1 MTLYSF
7 IFKSLVRRLLQS
19 LTLRRAET
27 EELKLNKQIVMICH
41 TIKKE
46 QLCNLSLSLRKVW
59 ATLGEP
65 WSCSECIWQHNR
77 AQHVKQRRV
86 PHTHKQSQELNSEE
100 ATGYDRSKVV
110 IWDKKRLSFNRKSYS
125 PSTFYLWV
133 TPVAMKTSRMDI
145 DTWGIFTCQY
155 SLRSRAGKRSHTVH
169 PVWKK
174 SL

>member
-1 MTLYSF
+1 M
-7 IFKSLVRRLLQS
+7 
-19 LTLRRAET
+19 
-27 EELKLNKQIVMICH
+27 
-41 TIKKE
+41 
-46 QLCNLSLSLRKVW
+46 
-59 ATLGEP
+59 
-65 WSCSECIWQHNR
+65 
-77 AQHVKQRRV
+77 HVKQRRV

-174 SL
+174 SHFKCAYLCKVTWSLCEHYRLLQNQNYLRCEFHRIPQSFLLKSQHKHFAFIQPSEASESLQVTPVNLL